1 MTTYFLTLT
10 LLSEAV
16 FGRGDGVAGSVDTE
30 VEHDDYGL
38 PYLHGRGVKGLLTA
52 QCADILGTLERSPAY
67 ANLEAAATRLF
78 GEGGSSLTA
87 NGALYVG
94 PALLPNSLRQAVR
107 QKIDQ
112 DNKQDNKQNKLRRAD
127 VLAALTTVRRQT
139 QVDDQTGVAKDR
151 SLRAMRV
158 LIRELEFEAALIT
171 ERDLDPT
178 ERGLLA
184 ACVKAVRR
192 VGTHRARGLGRVK
205 TELYDSNRQQVTK
218 DWMEQ
223 FEREVTA

>member
-1 MTTYFLTLT
+1 MMTTYFLTLT
-10 LLSEAV
+10 LLSEAT
-16 FGRGDGVAGSVDTE
+16 FGRGDGVAGSVDAE

-52 QCADILGTLERSPAY
+52 QCADILGALENSHAY

-78 GEGGSSLTA
+78 GEWGSNLAA

-112 DNKQDNKQNKLRRAD
+112 KKLGRAD

-139 QVDDQTGVAKDR
+139 QVDDQTGVAKDK
-151 SLRAMRV
+151 SLRSTRV
-158 LIRELEFEAALIT
+158 LIRDLEFEAAIIT
-171 ERDLDPT
+171 ERELDST

-205 TELYDSNRQQVTK
+205 TELYDLARQPITTE
-218 DWMEQ
+218 WMKQ